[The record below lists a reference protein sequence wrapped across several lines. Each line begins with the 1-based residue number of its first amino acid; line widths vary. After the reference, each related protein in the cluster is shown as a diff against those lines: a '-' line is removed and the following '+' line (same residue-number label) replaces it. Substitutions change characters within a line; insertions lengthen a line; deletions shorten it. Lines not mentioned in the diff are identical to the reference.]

1 MQKNQSHKPPP
12 PKELSSAVKGLRFMA
27 RKEETNSTV
36 KKKEANESQARQLP
50 ETTERANSI
59 FSDVSRKA
67 VTIVFRRPL
76 LFSKSSDAMAEIV
89 YRERTGKN
97 KRQQRNLGR
106 FDAKKADANDDESS
120 TSSNEDIDFAKH
132 FARNRKRNHQTT

>member
-76 LFSKSSDAMAEIV
+76 LFSKSSDAMGRLFTAK
-89 YRERTGKN
+89 ER
-97 KRQQRNLGR
+97 GR
-106 FDAKKADANDDESS
+106 ISVNNA
-120 TSSNEDIDFAKH
+120 I
-132 FARNRKRNHQTT
+132 